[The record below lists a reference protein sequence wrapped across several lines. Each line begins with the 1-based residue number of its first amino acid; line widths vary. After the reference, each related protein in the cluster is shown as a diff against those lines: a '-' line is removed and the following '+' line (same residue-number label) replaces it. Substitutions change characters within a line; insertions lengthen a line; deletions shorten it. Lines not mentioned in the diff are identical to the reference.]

1 MLADQSRWG
10 RCRALGDANF
20 KEGTGDAL
28 VSNRPD
34 VRHLLLT
41 PQDSAIV
48 IASDGMFDVL
58 SDQEAADFVSAVLT
72 EEVAET
78 LSLTLSVQAGT
89 FREPTLVLSGGM
101 VDEEHG
107 PCREAWP
114 QKRTRQLVALWRPP
128 CRPGRLTTSLPWWSC
143 WTGVRRHLGHRDS
156 GTDQQRCTV

>member
-1 MLADQSRWG
+1 MLADESSWG
-10 RCRALGDANF
+10 LCRALGDANF

-34 VRHLLLT
+34 VRHLPLT

-78 LSLTLSVQAGT
+78 LALTLSVQAKSCGQ
-89 FREPTLVLSGGM
+89 PALVLSGGV
-101 VDEEHG
+101 VDEKHG
-107 PCREAWP
+107 RRREAWL
-114 QKRTRQLVALWRPP
+114 QRQIRQLVALWRPP
-128 CRPGRLTTSLPWWSC
+128 CRPGRPTTSLPWWSC
-143 WTGVRRHLGHRDS
+143 
-156 GTDQQRCTV
+156 